1 VAALTVAKLAPGA
14 VANAEKA
21 LLSRPDFGPWGDPSQ
36 QHTEKQREIIM
47 RERFSGLMVRVAVA
61 AVAASAAVSVL
72 TTTASAQAS
81 AAPGATPAAT
91 PSLKT
96 PWGEPDLQGIW
107 TDETTTPLQRPA
119 RYANQEVFTEA
130 ERAELDRMRSE
141 VLGRERRAE
150 RGTERDVSGSYNNVF
165 VSFKRTGARTSLI
178 VDPPDGRIPPLTP
191 EAQKIVSAD
200 REFRLALLQS
210 TETCKNKEPA
220 CIGGTYEPTRSP
232 RFADLPR
239 RYNTTRMNRNDG
251 PEDSSLGERCLT
263 GGLPEFGGPTGSFR
277 RIVQTPGG
285 IAIFYDVGQG
295 QGWQRNIVMD
305 GRPHLPANIRQ
316 WYGDSRGHWEGN
328 TLVID
333 VTNFSAKTD
342 FQGSRENLHLVERW
356 TRTGPSTLEYEVTIE
371 DPTVWTRPWTVK
383 EEFTR
388 QSEAANRLYTEPRCV
403 EGNYGLPGIIHG
415 RRNEERAFAEGRGP
429 DPATRD
435 AMKDGF
441 IFDDEPLR

>member
-1 VAALTVAKLAPGA
+1 
-14 VANAEKA
+14 
-21 LLSRPDFGPWGDPSQ
+21 
-36 QHTEKQREIIM
+36 M
-47 RERFSGLMVRVAVA
+47 RKRFSGSMIMVAIA
-61 AVAASAAVSVL
+61 AAAGCVVISAP
-72 TTTASAQAS
+72 TTTASAQAP
-81 AAPGATPAAT
+81 AASGATPAPA

-96 PWGEPDLQGIW
+96 AWGEPDLQGIW
-107 TDETTTPLQRPA
+107 TDETATPLQRPA
-119 RYANQEVFTEA
+119 RFANQEFFTEA
-130 ERAELDRMRSE
+130 ERAELDRVRSE

-178 VDPPDGRIPPLTP
+178 VDPPNGRIPPLTP
-191 EAQKIVSAD
+191 EAQKITGAE
-200 REFRLALLQS
+200 REFRLAMLQS
-210 TETCKNKEPA
+210 TETCKNKEAA
-220 CIGGTYEPTRSP
+220 CSGGKYDPTRSP
-232 RFADLPR
+232 RFAELPL
-239 RYNTTRMNRNDG
+239 RYNTARMNRNDG
-251 PEDSSLGERCLT
+251 PEDSSLPERCLT

-285 IAIFYDVGQG
+285 ISIFYDVGQG
-295 QGWQRNIVMD
+295 QGWQRNIVMNAS
-305 GRPHLPANIRQ
+305 PHLPANIRQ

-333 VTNFSAKTD
+333 VTNFSPKTD

-356 TRTGPSTLEYEVTIE
+356 TRTGPSTLAYAVTIE
-371 DPTVWTRPWTVK
+371 DPTVWARPWTVK
-383 EEFTR
+383 EEFSR
-388 QSEAANRLYTEPRCV
+388 QSDQDNRLYTEPRCV

-415 RRNEERAFAEGRGP
+415 RRMEERAFAEGRGP